1 MLKVK
6 LEDYEGRE
14 SNLSSYSAMG
24 TCEVPIDTVEDMDM
38 PLEGFHANLSKCRH
52 IELLS
57 AAKNIYRT
65 LWHVSADAGPLHCL
79 LQVPQQVRAGVS
91 LSCS

>member
-38 PLEGFHANLSKCRH
+38 PLDGFHANLCKYQH
-52 IELLS
+52 NTITIPKTEE
-57 AAKNIYRT
+57 
-65 LWHVSADAGPLHCL
+65 G
-79 LQVPQQVRAGVS
+79 
-91 LSCS
+91 